1 MDIKGI
7 LIVDN
12 QSISSSSSLTMT
24 DDFYWP
30 LMENNPMKI
39 LSIAFSVISSVIGAV
54 LAMGMIW
61 FERFGSSK
69 KRTVINQ
76 LVSAS
81 CWTYIF
87 HTCFVVQLLEAF
99 RWCHISVLD
108 WLILKILFFI
118 LRTHFSVCLRG

>member
-30 LMENNPMKI
+30 LMENYPMKI

-87 HTCFVVQLLEAF
+87 HTCFVVQLLEAV

-108 WLILKILFFI
+108 WLKLKIP
-118 LRTHFSVCLRG
+118 FSYFALI

>member
-1 MDIKGI
+1 
-7 LIVDN
+7 
-12 QSISSSSSLTMT
+12 MT

-87 HTCFVVQLLEAF
+87 HTCLVVQLLEAV
-99 RWCHISVLD
+99 RWCHISVLN
-108 WLILKILFFI
+108 WLKLKIPFLYFALISAFAF
-118 LRTHFSVCLRG
+118 RWRG